1 MSVRKRNWKTSK
13 GAEKEAWVVDYTDGQ
28 GERRLKTFK
37 KKKEAD
43 AFASTTHVEIRQ
55 GTHVADSASVT
66 VREAGEKWIAQA
78 KADELEPSTTD
89 QYQQHLDLHIVPYL
103 GGTRLSQLN
112 TPTVRA
118 FEDRLREEGRSKA
131 MVSKVIRSLS
141 SLMAD
146 AQEQGLVAHNAVRDL
161 SRKRRKGKKRQAD
174 TRQKGRL
181 EVGVDIPTNA
191 EIKAI
196 IHNLKGHWRPLIV
209 TAIFT
214 GLRASELRGLTWAD
228 VDFDKC
234 VLHVRQR
241 ADRYNEIGPPKSKAG
256 IRDIPLSPHT
266 LNTLREW
273 ALQCPNSEKDLVFPN
288 GKGNVE
294 SLGNIINRGL
304 IPVQVAAG
312 VVTKDGKAKYTG
324 MHTLRHFYAS
334 WCINRKEDGGI
345 GLPPKIVQEHLGHSS
360 ITMTMDVYGHLFPRG
375 DDTKE
380 LADAERALLA

>member
-13 GAEKEAWVVDYTDGQ
+13 GFEKEAWVVDYADGH

-37 KKKEAD
+37 KKKDAD
-43 AFASTTHVEIRQ
+43 TFASTTHVEIRQ
-55 GTHVADSASVT
+55 GTHVADGASVT
-66 VREAGEKWIAQA
+66 VKEAGEKWIAQA
-78 KADELEPSTTD
+78 EADELERSTVN
-89 QYQQHLDLHIVPYL
+89 QYRQHLDLHIVSFL
-103 GGTRLSQLN
+103 GSMRLSQLN
-112 TPTVRA
+112 APTVRA
-118 FEDRLREEGRSKA
+118 FEDKLREEGRSKA
-131 MVSKVIRSLS
+131 MVAKVVRSLG
-141 SLMAD
+141 SLLAD
-146 AQEQGLVAHNAVRDL
+146 AQEQGLAAHNAVRDL
-161 SRKRRKGKKRQAD
+161 SRKRRKGKKSDA
-174 TRQKGRL
+174 RQKGRL
-181 EVGVDIPTNA
+181 KAGVDFPTNA

-196 IHNLKGHWRPLIV
+196 IHNVKGRFRPLII

-228 VDFDKC
+228 VDFEKC

-241 ADRYNEIGPPKSKAG
+241 ADRYNQIGAPKSKAG
-256 IRDIPLSPHT
+256 NRDVPLSPLP

-273 ALQCPNSEKDLVFPN
+273 KLQCPKGDMDLVFPN
-288 GKGNVE
+288 GKGNIE

-304 IPVQVAAG
+304 IPAQIAAG

-380 LADAERALLA
+380 LTDAEQALLA

>member
-13 GAEKEAWVVDYTDGQ
+13 GVEKEAWVVDYTDGQ
-28 GERRLKTFK
+28 GERHLKTFK
-37 KKKEAD
+37 KKKDAD

-66 VREAGEKWIAQA
+66 VREAGEMWIAQA
-78 KADELEPSTTD
+78 EVDELERSTTD
-89 QYQQHLDLHIVPYL
+89 QYRQHLDLHIKPFL

-131 MVSKVIRSLS
+131 MVSKVIRSLG

-161 SRKRRKGKKRQAD
+161 SRKRRRGKKRQAD
-174 TRQKGRL
+174 ARQKGRL
-181 EVGVDIPTNA
+181 EVGIDIPTNA

-196 IHNLKGHWRPLIV
+196 IHNVKGRWRPFIV
-209 TAIFT
+209 TAVFT

-228 VDFDKC
+228 VDFKKR
-234 VLHVRQR
+234 VLNVRQR

-256 IRDIPLSPHT
+256 NRDVPLSPHT

-273 ALQCPNSEKDLVFPN
+273 KLKCPKSEQDLVFPN
-288 GKGNVE
+288 GMGNIE

-304 IPVQVAAG
+304 IPTQIAAG
-312 VVTKDGKAKYTG
+312 VVTEDGKAKYTG

-345 GLPPKIVQEHLGHSS
+345 GLPPKLVQECLGHSS

-375 DDTKE
+375 DDAKE
-380 LADAERALLA
+380 LAVAESALLA

>member
-13 GAEKEAWVVDYTDGQ
+13 GVEKEAWVVDYADGH

-37 KKKEAD
+37 KKKDAD
-43 AFASTTHVEIRQ
+43 TFASTTHVEIRQ
-55 GTHVADSASVT
+55 GTHVADGASVT
-66 VREAGEKWIAQA
+66 VKEAGEKWIAQA
-78 KADELEPSTTD
+78 EADELERSTVN
-89 QYQQHLDLHIVPYL
+89 QYRQHLDLHIVPFL
-103 GGTRLSQLN
+103 GSMRLSQLN
-112 TPTVRA
+112 APTVRA
-118 FEDRLREEGRSKA
+118 FEDKLREEGRSKA
-131 MVSKVIRSLS
+131 MVAKVVRSLG
-141 SLMAD
+141 SLLAD
-146 AQEQGLVAHNAVRDL
+146 AQEQGLAAHNAVRDL
-161 SRKRRKGKKRQAD
+161 SRKRRKGKKSDA
-174 TRQKGRL
+174 RQKGRL
-181 EVGVDIPTNA
+181 KAGVDFPTNA

-196 IHNLKGHWRPLIV
+196 IHNVKGRFRPLII

-228 VDFDKC
+228 VDFEKC

-241 ADRYNEIGPPKSKAG
+241 ADRYNQIGAPKSKAG
-256 IRDIPLSPHT
+256 NRDVPLSPLP

-273 ALQCPNSEKDLVFPN
+273 KLQCPKGDMDLVFPN
-288 GKGNVE
+288 GKGNIE

-304 IPVQVAAG
+304 IPAQIAAG

-380 LADAERALLA
+380 LADAEQALLA

>member
-13 GAEKEAWVVDYTDGQ
+13 GFEKEAWVVDYADGQ

-37 KKKEAD
+37 KKNDAD
-43 AFASTTHVEIRQ
+43 TFASTTHVEIRQ
-55 GTHVADSASVT
+55 GTHVADGASVT
-66 VREAGEKWIAQA
+66 VKEAGEKWIAQA
-78 KADELEPSTTD
+78 EADDLERSTVD
-89 QYQQHLDLHIVPYL
+89 QYRQHLDLHIVPFL
-103 GGTRLSQLN
+103 GSTRLSQLN
-112 TPTVRA
+112 APTVRA
-118 FEDRLREEGRSKA
+118 FEDKLREEGRSKA
-131 MVSKVIRSLS
+131 MVAKVVRSLG
-141 SLMAD
+141 SLLAD
-146 AQEQGLVAHNAVRDL
+146 AQEQGLAAHNAVRDL
-161 SRKRRKGKKRQAD
+161 SRKRRKGKKSDA
-174 TRQKGRL
+174 RQKGRL
-181 EVGVDIPTNA
+181 KAGVDFPTNA

-196 IHNLKGHWRPLIV
+196 IHNVKGRFRPLII

-228 VDFDKC
+228 VDFEKC

-241 ADRYNEIGPPKSKAG
+241 ADRYNQIGAPKSKAG
-256 IRDIPLSPHT
+256 NRDVPLSPLP

-273 ALQCPNSEKDLVFPN
+273 KLQCPKGDMDLVFPN
-288 GKGNVE
+288 GKGNIE

-304 IPVQVAAG
+304 IPAQIAAG

-380 LADAERALLA
+380 LADAEQALLA

>member
-1 MSVRKRNWKTSK
+1 MSVRKRKWKTSK
-13 GAEKEAWVVDYTDGQ
+13 GVEKEAWVVDYTDGQ
-28 GERRLKTFK
+28 GDRRLKAFK
-37 KKKEAD
+37 KKKEAV
-43 AFASTTHVEIRQ
+43 AYASDTDVKILQ

-66 VREAGEKWIAQA
+66 VKVAGEKWIAQA
-78 KADELEPSTTD
+78 KADELERSTTD
-89 QYQQHLDLHIVPYL
+89 QYQQHLDLHIVPFL

-112 TPTVRA
+112 APTVRA
-118 FEDRLREEGRSKA
+118 FEDRLRKEGRSKA
-131 MVSKVIRSLS
+131 MVSKVIRSLG

-161 SRKRRKGKKRQAD
+161 SRKRRRGKKRQSDA
-174 TRQKGRL
+174 RQKGRL

-196 IHNLKGHWRPLIV
+196 IHNLKGRWRPLLI

-214 GLRASELRGLTWAD
+214 GLRASELRGLTWTD
-228 VDFDKC
+228 VDFEKC

-256 IRDIPLSPHT
+256 SRDVPLSPHT

-273 ALQCPNSEKDLVFPN
+273 KLKCPKGDKDLVFPN
-288 GKGNVE
+288 GKGNIE

-304 IPVQVAAG
+304 IPTQVAAG
-312 VVTKDGKAKYTG
+312 IVTKDGKAKYTG

-334 WCINRKEDGGI
+334 WCINRKEDGGV
-345 GLPPKIVQEHLGHSS
+345 GLPPKIVQERLGHSS

-380 LADAERALLA
+380 LAEAESALLA

>member
-13 GAEKEAWVVDYTDGQ
+13 GVEKEAWVVDYADGQ

-43 AFASTTHVEIRQ
+43 AFSSTTHVEIRQ
-55 GTHVADSASVT
+55 GTHVADGASVT
-66 VREAGEKWIAQA
+66 VKEAGEKWIAQA
-78 KADELEPSTTD
+78 EADELERSTVN
-89 QYQQHLDLHIVPYL
+89 QYRQHLDLHIVSFL
-103 GGTRLSQLN
+103 GSMRLSQLN
-112 TPTVRA
+112 APTVRA
-118 FEDRLREEGRSKA
+118 FEDKLREEGRSKA
-131 MVSKVIRSLS
+131 MVAKVVRSLG
-141 SLMAD
+141 SLLAD
-146 AQEQGLVAHNAVRDL
+146 AQEQGLAAHNAVRDL
-161 SRKRRKGKKRQAD
+161 SRKRRKGKKSDA
-174 TRQKGRL
+174 RQKGRL
-181 EVGVDIPTNA
+181 KAGVDFPTNA

-196 IHNLKGHWRPLIV
+196 IHNVKGRFRPLII

-228 VDFDKC
+228 VDFEKC

-241 ADRYNEIGPPKSKAG
+241 ADRYNQIGAPKSKAG
-256 IRDIPLSPHT
+256 NRDVPLSPLP

-273 ALQCPNSEKDLVFPN
+273 KLQCPKGDMDLVFPN
-288 GKGNVE
+288 GKGNIE

-304 IPVQVAAG
+304 IPAQIAAG

-380 LADAERALLA
+380 LADAEQALLA

>member
-13 GAEKEAWVVDYTDGQ
+13 GFEKEAWVVDYADGH

-37 KKKEAD
+37 KKKDAD
-43 AFASTTHVEIRQ
+43 TFASTTHVEIRQ
-55 GTHVADSASVT
+55 GTHVADGASVT
-66 VREAGEKWIAQA
+66 VKEAGEKWIAQA
-78 KADELEPSTTD
+78 EADDLERSTVD
-89 QYQQHLDLHIVPYL
+89 QYRQHLDLHIVPFL
-103 GGTRLSQLN
+103 GSTRLSQLN
-112 TPTVRA
+112 APTVRA
-118 FEDRLREEGRSKA
+118 FEDKLREEGRSKA
-131 MVSKVIRSLS
+131 MVAKVVRSLG
-141 SLMAD
+141 SLLAD
-146 AQEQGLVAHNAVRDL
+146 AQEQGLAAHNAVRDL
-161 SRKRRKGKKRQAD
+161 SRKRRKGKKSDA
-174 TRQKGRL
+174 RQKGRL
-181 EVGVDIPTNA
+181 KAGVDFPTNA

-196 IHNLKGHWRPLIV
+196 IHNVKGRFRPLII

-228 VDFDKC
+228 VDFEKC

-241 ADRYNEIGPPKSKAG
+241 ADRYNQIGAPKSKAG
-256 IRDIPLSPHT
+256 NRDVPLSPLP

-273 ALQCPNSEKDLVFPN
+273 KLQCPKGDMDLVFPN
-288 GKGNVE
+288 GKGNIE

-304 IPVQVAAG
+304 IPAQIAAG

-380 LADAERALLA
+380 LTDAEQALLA

>member
-13 GAEKEAWVVDYTDGQ
+13 GVEKEAWVVDYADGQ

-37 KKKEAD
+37 KKNDAD
-43 AFASTTHVEIRQ
+43 TFASTTHVEIRQ
-55 GTHVADSASVT
+55 GTHVADGASVT
-66 VREAGEKWIAQA
+66 VKEAGEKWIAQA
-78 KADELEPSTTD
+78 EADELERSTVN
-89 QYQQHLDLHIVPYL
+89 QYRQHLDLHIVPFL
-103 GGTRLSQLN
+103 GSMRLSQLN
-112 TPTVRA
+112 APTVRA
-118 FEDRLREEGRSKA
+118 FEDKLREEGRSKA
-131 MVSKVIRSLS
+131 MVAKVVRSLG
-141 SLMAD
+141 SLLAD
-146 AQEQGLVAHNAVRDL
+146 AQEQGLAAHNAVRDL
-161 SRKRRKGKKRQAD
+161 SRKRRKGKKSDA
-174 TRQKGRL
+174 RQKGRL
-181 EVGVDIPTNA
+181 KAGVDFPTNA

-196 IHNLKGHWRPLIV
+196 IHNVKGRFRPLII

-228 VDFDKC
+228 VDFEKC

-241 ADRYNEIGPPKSKAG
+241 ADRYNQIGAPKSKAG
-256 IRDIPLSPHT
+256 NRDVPLSPLP

-273 ALQCPNSEKDLVFPN
+273 KLQCPKGDMDLVFPN
-288 GKGNVE
+288 GKGNIE

-304 IPVQVAAG
+304 IPAQIAAG

-380 LADAERALLA
+380 LADAEQALLA

>member
-13 GAEKEAWVVDYTDGQ
+13 GFEKEAWVVDYADGH

-37 KKKEAD
+37 KKKDAD
-43 AFASTTHVEIRQ
+43 TFASTTHVEIRQ
-55 GTHVADSASVT
+55 GTHVADGASVT
-66 VREAGEKWIAQA
+66 VKEAGEKWIAQA
-78 KADELEPSTTD
+78 EADELERSTVN
-89 QYQQHLDLHIVPYL
+89 QYRQHLDLHIVPFL
-103 GGTRLSQLN
+103 GSMRLSQLN
-112 TPTVRA
+112 APTVRA
-118 FEDRLREEGRSKA
+118 FEDKLREEGRSKA
-131 MVSKVIRSLS
+131 MVAKVVRSLG
-141 SLMAD
+141 SLLAD
-146 AQEQGLVAHNAVRDL
+146 AQEQGLAAHNAVRDL
-161 SRKRRKGKKRQAD
+161 SRKRRKGKKSDA
-174 TRQKGRL
+174 RQKGRL
-181 EVGVDIPTNA
+181 KAGVDFPTNA

-196 IHNLKGHWRPLIV
+196 IHNVKGRFRPLII

-228 VDFDKC
+228 VDFEKC

-241 ADRYNEIGPPKSKAG
+241 ADRYNQIGAPKSKAG
-256 IRDIPLSPHT
+256 NRDVPLSPLP

-273 ALQCPNSEKDLVFPN
+273 KLQCPKGDMDLVFPN
-288 GKGNVE
+288 GKGNIE

-304 IPVQVAAG
+304 IPAQIAAG

-380 LADAERALLA
+380 LTDAEQALLA

>member
-13 GAEKEAWVVDYTDGQ
+13 GVEKEAWVVDYADGQ

-37 KKKEAD
+37 KKNDAD
-43 AFASTTHVEIRQ
+43 TFASTTHVEIRQ
-55 GTHVADSASVT
+55 GTHVADGASVT
-66 VREAGEKWIAQA
+66 VKEAGEKWIAQA
-78 KADELEPSTTD
+78 EADELERSTVN
-89 QYQQHLDLHIVPYL
+89 QYRQHLDLHIVSFL
-103 GGTRLSQLN
+103 GSMRLSQLN
-112 TPTVRA
+112 APTVRA
-118 FEDRLREEGRSKA
+118 FEDKLREEGRSKA
-131 MVSKVIRSLS
+131 MVAKVVRSLG
-141 SLMAD
+141 SLLAD
-146 AQEQGLVAHNAVRDL
+146 AQEQGLAAHNAVRDL
-161 SRKRRKGKKRQAD
+161 SRKRRKGKKSDA
-174 TRQKGRL
+174 RQKGRL
-181 EVGVDIPTNA
+181 KAGVDFPTNA

-196 IHNLKGHWRPLIV
+196 IHNVKGRFRPLII

-228 VDFDKC
+228 VDFEKC

-241 ADRYNEIGPPKSKAG
+241 ADRYNQIGAPKSKAG
-256 IRDIPLSPHT
+256 NRDVPLSPLP

-273 ALQCPNSEKDLVFPN
+273 KLQCPKGDMDLVFPN
-288 GKGNVE
+288 GKGNIE

-304 IPVQVAAG
+304 IPAQIAAG

-380 LADAERALLA
+380 LADAEQALLA

>member
-13 GAEKEAWVVDYTDGQ
+13 GFEKEAWVVDYADGH

-37 KKKEAD
+37 KKKDAD
-43 AFASTTHVEIRQ
+43 TFASTTHVEIRQ
-55 GTHVADSASVT
+55 GTHVADGASVT
-66 VREAGEKWIAQA
+66 VKEAGEKWIAQA
-78 KADELEPSTTD
+78 EADELERSTVN
-89 QYQQHLDLHIVPYL
+89 QYRQHLDLHIVPFL
-103 GGTRLSQLN
+103 GSMRLSQLN
-112 TPTVRA
+112 APTVRA
-118 FEDRLREEGRSKA
+118 FEDKLREEGRSKA
-131 MVSKVIRSLS
+131 MVAKVVRSLG
-141 SLMAD
+141 SLLAD
-146 AQEQGLVAHNAVRDL
+146 AQEQGLAAHNAVRDL
-161 SRKRRKGKKRQAD
+161 SRKRRKGKKSDA
-174 TRQKGRL
+174 RQKGRL
-181 EVGVDIPTNA
+181 KAGVDFPTNA

-196 IHNLKGHWRPLIV
+196 IHNVKGRFRPLII

-228 VDFDKC
+228 VDFEKC

-241 ADRYNEIGPPKSKAG
+241 ADRYNQIGAPKSKAG
-256 IRDIPLSPHT
+256 NRDVPLSPLP

-273 ALQCPNSEKDLVFPN
+273 KLQCPKGDMDLVFPN
-288 GKGNVE
+288 GKGNIE

-304 IPVQVAAG
+304 IPAQIAAG

-380 LADAERALLA
+380 LADAEQALLA

>member
-13 GAEKEAWVVDYTDGQ
+13 GVEKEAWVVDYADGQ

-43 AFASTTHVEIRQ
+43 AFSSTTHVEIRQ
-55 GTHVADSASVT
+55 GTHVADGASVT
-66 VREAGEKWIAQA
+66 VKEAGEKWIAQA
-78 KADELEPSTTD
+78 EADDLERSTVD
-89 QYQQHLDLHIVPYL
+89 QYRQHLDLHIVPFL
-103 GGTRLSQLN
+103 GSTRLSQLN
-112 TPTVRA
+112 APTVRA
-118 FEDRLREEGRSKA
+118 FEDKLREEGRSKA
-131 MVSKVIRSLS
+131 MVAKVVRSLG
-141 SLMAD
+141 SLLAD
-146 AQEQGLVAHNAVRDL
+146 AQEQGLAAHNAVRDL
-161 SRKRRKGKKRQAD
+161 SRKRRKGKKSDA
-174 TRQKGRL
+174 RQKGRL
-181 EVGVDIPTNA
+181 KAGVDFPTNA

-196 IHNLKGHWRPLIV
+196 IHNVKGRFRPLII

-228 VDFDKC
+228 VDFEKC

-241 ADRYNEIGPPKSKAG
+241 ADRYNQIGAPKSKAG
-256 IRDIPLSPHT
+256 NRDVPLSPLP

-273 ALQCPNSEKDLVFPN
+273 KLQCPKGDMDLVFPN
-288 GKGNVE
+288 GKGNIE

-304 IPVQVAAG
+304 IPAQIAAG

-380 LADAERALLA
+380 LADAEQALLA